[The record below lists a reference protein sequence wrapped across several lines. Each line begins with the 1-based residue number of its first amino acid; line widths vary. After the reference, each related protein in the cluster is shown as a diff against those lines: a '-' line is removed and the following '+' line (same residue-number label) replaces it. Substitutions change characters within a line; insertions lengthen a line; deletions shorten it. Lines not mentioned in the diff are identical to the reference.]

1 MFLCWKRIY
10 FNQKIETGD
19 FPGGPVVKNLP
30 SNAEDAC
37 SVPGQGIKI
46 PHTMGQIHPHAAT
59 RESPSTAV
67 KTQSSSPTKKKK
79 KKKKKDKKKL

>member
-1 MFLCWKRIY
+1 MFLCWRGIY

-30 SNAEDAC
+30 SNTEDAS

-46 PHTMGQIHPHAAT
+46 PHTVGQLCPHAAT
-59 RESPSTAV
+59 RESLSTVV

-79 KKKKKDKKKL
+79 KKKKLKR